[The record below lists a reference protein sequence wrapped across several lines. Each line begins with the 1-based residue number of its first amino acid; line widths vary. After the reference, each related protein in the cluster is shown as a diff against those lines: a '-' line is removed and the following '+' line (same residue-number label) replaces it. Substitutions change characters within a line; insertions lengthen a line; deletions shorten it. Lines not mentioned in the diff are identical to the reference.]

1 MWSKNILSNSSIVAV
16 CTFFFC
22 VSTAIA
28 QTADLTPDSITD
40 PNAQIKVVYPKE
52 GQTLGTV
59 DSAFIFGNVPP
70 ENHDYAYKLFID
82 SQYTEVYPDGG
93 FIAFLPI
100 IPGPYQFHLTAFLV
114 KKKDYRF
121 LSAKSHIQDV
131 NMADV
136 KSKLELVRT
145 VTAPTPLTTPPCDS
159 LAIVQEYRPPG
170 SPLFLKTG
178 DRLAVSFLGT
188 PGCHA
193 WFQIPGVADSIPMAE
208 NPPALQPYWGEAVF
222 GAGAVPDSVKIA
234 GIYTGFYDLPPDA
247 HCDSVI
253 VKYFL
258 SPPTSEEILYRMLTG
273 SPSDS
278 LSHVAKL
285 LNLPLTF
292 RATHFGSFKLSIN
305 SPAFPVTVQ
314 FTDSVQILRYAPRKG
329 YFAVFQP
336 AGVQA
341 LATGAEGDWYRLQLA
356 SNQTA
361 WAAKVSVTPLA
372 RGILPPTSFVSSI
385 RFYSQPD
392 KLLIEFP
399 LAGKQP
405 FRVIEDDE
413 RNIRIQL
420 FGVTTDTDWI
430 RYDFS
435 DPLVDLATWSQPEQG
450 EYELKLRLSQNIWGY
465 DAYYTGNTFYF
476 QLNKPP
482 KDVGSLKN
490 KVIVVDP
497 GHSKDPGSI
506 GPTGYCEKDANLAI
520 ALVVAKKLTDK
531 GAKVVMT
538 RSDTSDV
545 PLYDRPKI
553 AVANDAD
560 LFVSIHNNALPD
572 GIDPFENN
580 GTSTFYYHPHS
591 IALAKRIQTE
601 LVKATELPDHGL
613 YYGNLAVDRPTQY
626 PAVLC
631 ECAFMILPE
640 QEAMIKTDK
649 FRNKVAE
656 AITKGIEE
664 FLKDYEHEQ

>member
-1 MWSKNILSNSSIVAV
+1 MWLKSILSNSSFAIVFLLFVGKVAG
-16 CTFFFC
+16 
-22 VSTAIA
+22 
-28 QTADLTPDSITD
+28 QTVDLSPDSITD

-52 GQTLGTV
+52 GSTLGSV
-59 DSAFIFGNVPP
+59 DSAFILGNVPP
-70 ENHDYAYKLFID
+70 EDDHYGYKLFID
-82 SQYTEVYPDGG
+82 SQYIPVHRDGG

-100 IPGPYQFHLTAFLV
+100 KPGPFEFHLTAFLV
-114 KKKDYRF
+114 KKKDYKF
-121 LSAKSHIQDV
+121 LSSKSHIQDV
-131 NMADV
+131 NLADV
-136 KSKLELVRT
+136 RNELELTRT
-145 VTAPTPLTTPPCDS
+145 VTVPTPIATPACDS
-159 LAIVQEYRPPG
+159 LAIVREYRPPG
-170 SPLFLKTG
+170 DPLFLKTG

-208 NPPALQPYWGEAVF
+208 NPPALQPYWDEAVF

-234 GIYTGFYDLPPDA
+234 GIYSGFYDIPPDA
-247 HCDSVI
+247 HCDSVV

-258 SPPTSEEILYRMLTG
+258 APPTSEEVLFRMFTG

-278 LSHVAKL
+278 LSHVVEL
-285 LNLPLTF
+285 LALPPSF
-292 RATHFGSFKLSIN
+292 RATTFGSFKLSIN
-305 SPAFPVTVQ
+305 SPAFPMTVQ

-329 YFAVFQP
+329 YFAIFQP
-336 AGVQA
+336 EGAEA
-341 LATGAEGDWYRLQLA
+341 LATGAEGDWYRLRLA

-361 WAAKVSVTPLA
+361 WAAKSSVIPLA
-372 RGILPPTSFVSSI
+372 KGILPPTSFISSI
-385 RFYSQPD
+385 RSYSQAD
-392 KLLIEFP
+392 KLLVEFP
-399 LAGKQP
+399 LAGKHP

-413 RNIRIQL
+413 RNVRIQL

-435 DPLVDLATWSQPEQG
+435 DPLIDLATWSEPEQG
-450 EYELKLRLSQNIWGY
+450 MYELKLRLNQDIWGY
-465 DAYYTGNTFYF
+465 DAYYIGNTFYF

-482 KDVGSLKN
+482 EDVGSLKH

-520 ALVVAKKLTDK
+520 ALAVAKKLRSK
-531 GAKVVMT
+531 GATVIMT

-572 GIDPFENN
+572 GINPFENN
-580 GTSTFYYHPHS
+580 GTSTYYYHPHS
-591 IALAKRIQTE
+591 IALAKCIQTE
-601 LVKATELPDHGL
+601 LLKETKLADHGL

-626 PAVLC
+626 PAVLV

-649 FRNKVAE
+649 FRGKIAE
-656 AITKGIEE
+656 AVTKGIEK
-664 FLKDYEHEQ
+664 FLKGYEHER